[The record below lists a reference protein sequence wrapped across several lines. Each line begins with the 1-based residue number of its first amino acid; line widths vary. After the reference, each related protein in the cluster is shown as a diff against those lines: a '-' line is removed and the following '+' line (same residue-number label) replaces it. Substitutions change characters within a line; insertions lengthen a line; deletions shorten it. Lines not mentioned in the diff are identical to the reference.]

1 MKPVGTCEHIPRSA
15 TMNEIKY
22 KLTETLKTS
31 HREADDVLEII
42 LEKAR
47 PICCSLQVKLIKW
60 MIGCN
65 DWIRSY
71 GSAVLEPILEHLRFL
86 GEYLLCTNGESLCF

>member
-1 MKPVGTCEHIPRSA
+1 MCYVIAAFGRGDRYLAGNFSCRLPICRMKPVGTCEHIPRSA

-31 HREADDVLEII
+31 NREADDVLEII

-47 PICCSLQVKLIKW
+47 PICCSLQVKLIK
-60 MIGCN
+60 
-65 DWIRSY
+65 
-71 GSAVLEPILEHLRFL
+71 
-86 GEYLLCTNGESLCF
+86 